1 MPSRAEWRV
10 RILDELAEDG
20 VDVELSTRQL
30 DAAIQRALELWAERK
45 PFKKWFPFEVP
56 AAETVVISFFSEPEQ
71 TDGRRYPDT
80 SIRNIID
87 CRFQSA
93 DRRDTL
99 GVGSTTLVSSHY
111 LRWGGQG
118 PRLSFELQVAERRY
132 ERLTG
137 SRPDWW
143 WEPEERKLYISS
155 PSRPLRVMALA
166 TRERYLEEIA
176 YYDERKF
183 LQAATARA
191 KIVLARVLGNMGD
204 IPGPAGPI
212 QTDHD
217 RLNTEGKDEWKEV
230 KGELE
235 VSLAT
240 VPPPT
245 WVG

>member
-1 MPSRAEWRV
+1 MPTREEWRV

-20 VDVELSTRQL
+20 VDVELTERQL

-45 PFKKWFPFEVP
+45 PYTKWFPFEIP
-56 AAETVVISFFSEPEQ
+56 AAETVVITFFSDPEL
-71 TDGRRYPDT
+71 TDGKRYPDT
-80 SIRNIID
+80 SIRNILD
-87 CRFQSA
+87 VRTQSA
-93 DRRDTL
+93 ERRDTL

-118 PRLSFELQVAERRY
+118 PRLSFELQVAERTY

-143 WEPEERKLYISS
+143 WEPDERKLYITT
-155 PSRPLRVMALA
+155 PSRSVRIMVLA
-166 TRERYLEEIA
+166 SRPRYVEEIA

-191 KIVLARVLGNMGD
+191 KLILARVLGSMGD

-217 RLNTEGKDEWKEV
+217 RLNNEGKEEWREIR
-230 KGELE
+230 EQLE